1 MKIKDLR
8 FTYGGYVE
16 VVRHIGNALNP
27 TEVPVYI
34 GYFATMPCYHDECE
48 IQQMKTITEQES
60 RIGKASLK
68 IVIE

>member
-16 VVRHIGNALNP
+16 VVRHIGDALNP
-27 TEVPVYI
+27 TEVLVYI
-34 GYFATMPCYHDECE
+34 GYFATMPCYNDECE
-48 IQQMKTITEQES
+48 IQQMRTITEQES
-60 RIGKASLK
+60 KIGRASMK